1 MVNYGKSKIYK
12 IQKIGGD
19 SEIYIGSTTKDY
31 LSQRMDKHRS
41 GYKYWKL
48 GHGRFITSFK
58 LFDLYGVENCE
69 IVLLE
74 SVNCNSKDEL
84 RAREGF
90 HIKDNICV
98 NKNVAGRSIKD
109 YRDNNKESIKEKYKI
124 YYETNKESIKDN
136 KKLYYETNKENIKE
150 RVNKYNEIN
159 KEKLKLQF
167 TCDCGCKTSKKH
179 KSRHFKSNKHLKL
192 LEKLKQFFLN
202 LNINQYFKITPCK
215 RSLKELLYT
224 LKIT

>member
-41 GYKYWKL
+41 NYKYWKL
-48 GHGRFITSFK
+48 RHGRFITSFK

-90 HIKDNICV
+90 YIQNNICV

-109 YRDNNKESIKEKYKI
+109 Y
-124 YYETNKESIKDN
+124 

-150 RVNKYNEIN
+150 KVNKYNEIN
-159 KEKLKLQF
+159 KEKINLQF

-179 KSRHFKSNKHLKL
+179 KSRHEKSNKHLKL
-192 LEKLKQFFLN
+192 LEK
-202 LNINQYFKITPCK
+202 NQQN
-215 RSLKELLYT
+215 
-224 LKIT
+224 

>member
-74 SVNCNSKDEL
+74 CVNCNSKDEL

-90 HIKDNICV
+90 YIQNNICV
-98 NKNVAGRSIKD
+98 NKNVAGRNIKESIKY
-109 YRDNNKESIKEKYKI
+109 YRDNNKESIKEQKKLYHI
-124 YYETNKESIKDN
+124 SNKDN
-136 KKLYYETNKENIKE
+136 IKLYYETNKENIKE
-150 RVNKYNEIN
+150 KVNKYQQIN
-159 KEKLKLQF
+159 RQKIKLYRSGTKM
-167 TCDCGCKTSKKH
+167 CECGCEIKKHH
-179 KSRHFKSNKHLKL
+179 KSRHEKSNKHLKL
-192 LEKLKQFFLN
+192 LKKLENDEK
-202 LNINQYFKITPCK
+202 
-215 RSLKELLYT
+215 
-224 LKIT
+224 

>member
-41 GYKYWKL
+41 NYKCWKR
-48 GHGRFITSFK
+48 GAKKFITSFK

-69 IVLLE
+69 IILLE
-74 SVNCNSKDEL
+74 SVNCNSNDEL

-98 NKNVAGRSIKD
+98 NKNIAGRSIKES
-109 YRDNNKESIKEKYKI
+109 YKYYMDNNKEKMKI
-124 YYETNKESIKDN
+124 YRSRTYI
-136 KKLYYETNKENIKE
+136 
-150 RVNKYNEIN
+150 
-159 KEKLKLQF
+159 
-167 TCDCGCKTSKKH
+167 CDCGCEIKKSSKSTH
-179 KSRHFKSNKHLKL
+179 IKSNKHLKL
-192 LEKLKQFFLN
+192 LEKLE
-202 LNINQYFKITPCK
+202 IV
-215 RSLKELLYT
+215 
-224 LKIT
+224 